1 MPCITTEEPGEHMR
15 DTIDL
20 LDTIGRDASLRHAS
34 PEDLAGLLRQAQ
46 ANPHLTE
53 AVASGDRTL
62 LSGEFGDKTMYMPQV
77 SQFPGH
83 EDEQDDEK
91 EDREAEEPL
100 PQ

>member
-1 MPCITTEEPGEHMR
+1 MR

-34 PEDLAGLLRQAQ
+34 PEDLAGVLRQAQ

-62 LSGEFGDKTMYMPQV
+62 LSGEFGDKTMHMPQV
-77 SQFPGH
+77 SQFPCH
-83 EDEQDDEK
+83 EDDPDDEKDDEK
-91 EDREAEEPL
+91 EDKEADEPL